1 MPHPRDGVN
10 VFSHNDAFGL
20 TSNDREEHPRP
31 HSFYKWNRG
40 DREPTLRTFELMP
53 KYFIVIIMM
62 AASQDDELNAGTMVP
77 FDLIRGSHDRR
88 ITKMMNLNPKVF

>member
-1 MPHPRDGVN
+1 M
-10 VFSHNDAFGL
+10 
-20 TSNDREEHPRP
+20 
-31 HSFYKWNRG
+31 
-40 DREPTLRTFELMP
+40 
-53 KYFIVIIMM
+53 VIIMM